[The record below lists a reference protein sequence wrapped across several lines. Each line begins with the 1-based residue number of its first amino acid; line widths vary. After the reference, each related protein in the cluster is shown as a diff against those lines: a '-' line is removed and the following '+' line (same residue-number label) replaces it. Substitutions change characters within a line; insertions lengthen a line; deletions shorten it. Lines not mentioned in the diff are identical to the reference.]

1 MTQEPGRSASQPS
14 SPRLPGPVGV
24 KVKNVLVVDRNIAFA
39 EVLASR
45 LDAEPGIHGFAATTI
60 PQAQWVLDQHEVD
73 VLLLSVELDA
83 GEALALARYALA
95 AHPAMH
101 VVAISA
107 REGEAHVAEAVRVGV
122 SGWVSK
128 SGSVDHLLAVIHGI
142 LAGETWIPP
151 KLLTGVLEDL
161 RSEYHET
168 AEQARLL
175 DTLTTREKQVLRGLM
190 SGRTKDEIAAQLY
203 LSRNTVRT
211 HIQSTLKKLDVH
223 SVLAA
228 VATARRAWEGV
239 SDASSDAGPAA

>member
-1 MTQEPGRSASQPS
+1 VPG
-14 SPRLPGPVGV
+14 GV
-24 KVKNVLVVDRNIAFA
+24 KVKNVLVVDGNISFA
-39 EVLASR
+39 EVLACR
-45 LDAEPGIHGFAATTI
+45 LDAEPQIHAFAATTI
-60 PQAQWVLDQHEVD
+60 AQARWVLDQHEVD

-95 AHPAMH
+95 TQPAMY

-107 REGEAHVAEAVRVGV
+107 REGEAHVAEAVRAGV

-128 SGSVDHLLAVIHGI
+128 SGSVDQLLAVIHGA

-161 RSEYHET
+161 RSEYREV
-168 AEQARLL
+168 AEHARRL
-175 DTLTTREKQVLRGLM
+175 DTLTTREKEVLQCLM

-228 VATARRAWEGV
+228 VALARRAWERTSEAPSG
-239 SDASSDAGPAA
+239 AGPAP

>member
-1 MTQEPGRSASQPS
+1 MTQETRHATSQPS
-14 SPRLPGPVGV
+14 SSRKTGPVGG
-24 KVKNVLVVDRNIAFA
+24 KVKNVLVVDGNISFA
-39 EVLASR
+39 EVLSYR
-45 LDAEPGIHGFAATTI
+45 LDGEPGIHAFAATTI
-60 PQAQWVLDQHEVD
+60 AQAQWVLDQHEVD
-73 VLLLSVELDA
+73 ILLLSVELDA

-95 AHPAMH
+95 TQPAMH

-107 REGEAHVAEAVRVGV
+107 REGESHVAEAVRAGV

-128 SGSVDHLLAVIHGI
+128 SGSVDHLLAVIHGT

-151 KLLTGVLEDL
+151 KLLTGVIEGL
-161 RSEYHET
+161 RSEYHEA

-175 DTLTTREKQVLRGLM
+175 DTLSTREKQVLRGLM

-223 SVLAA
+223 SSLAA
-228 VATARRAWEGV
+228 VALARRAWEG
-239 SDASSDAGPAA
+239 DQEASSDAGPAA

>member
-1 MTQEPGRSASQPS
+1 MRQEPRRFASQPS
-14 SPRLPGPVGV
+14 SIRKAGPVGV

-39 EVLASR
+39 EVLACR

-73 VLLLSVELDA
+73 VLLLSVELEA

-95 AHPAMH
+95 THPAMH

-107 REGEAHVAEAVRVGV
+107 REGEAHVAEAVRAGV

-128 SGSVDHLLAVIHGI
+128 SGSVDHLLAVIHGT
-142 LAGETWIPP
+142 LSGETWIPP
-151 KLLTGVLEDL
+151 QLLTGVLQDL
-161 RSEYHET
+161 RSEYREL
-168 AEQARLL
+168 AEHARLL
-175 DTLTTREKQVLRGLM
+175 DTLTTREKEVLRGLM
-190 SGRTKDEIAAQLY
+190 SGRTKDEIADRLY
-203 LSRNTVRT
+203 LSKNTVRT

-228 VATARRAWEGV
+228 VALARRAWDFE
-239 SDASSDAGPAA
+239 ASLDAGPAA